1 MHLSNDLREPTVP
14 HLSAY
19 DHILVNTSAGKD
31 SQAALDVVVEHAD
44 RAGVRHRLIA
54 VHADL
59 GRIEWPG
66 TKDLAAEHAAHYGLP
81 LEIVRNR
88 TWRDLLERIEARG
101 MWPDANN
108 RYCTSEFKTG
118 PVRTLMTRLVRETR
132 AARGQPI
139 AGPGARSGRRVRIL
153 NVLGLRADES
163 PARAR
168 LAAFEFDRTSSNS
181 LRHVDRWLPV
191 HRWTIE
197 AVWVRIAGA
206 RTRPHPAYGLGLP
219 RLSCSFCVLAS
230 RGALVRS
237 AQLRPELAAEYAAA
251 EKRMGHRFRHDLSM
265 AEVVALADRT
275 EHALRPVESWAG

>member
-1 MHLSNDLREPTVP
+1 MPLSDDLRGHTVP
-14 HLSAY
+14 DLSSY

-31 SQAALDVVVEHAD
+31 SQAALDVTVDHAD
-44 RAGVRHRLIA
+44 RAGVRHRLVA

-81 LEIVRNR
+81 FEVVRNR
-88 TWRDLLERIEARG
+88 AWGDLLERIEARG

-132 AARGQPI
+132 TAKGQPI

-168 LAAFEFDRTSSNS
+168 LAAFELDRGSSNS

-191 HRWTIE
+191 HAWTVDE
-197 AVWVRIAGA
+197 VWDRIADA

-237 AQLRPELAAEYAAA
+237 AQVRPRLAAEYAAA
-251 EKRMGHRFRHDLSM
+251 EERMGHRFRHDLSM
-265 AEVVALADRT
+265 AEVVALADRA
-275 EHALRPVESWAG
+275 EHALGPVESWAG

>member
-1 MHLSNDLREPTVP
+1 MGLRDNLPEPALPDVG
-14 HLSAY
+14 AY

-31 SQAALDVVVEHAD
+31 SQAALDVAVEHAD
-44 RAGVRHRLIA
+44 RAGVRHRIVA

-66 TKDLAAEHAAHYGLP
+66 TKALAAEHAAHYG
-81 LEIVRNR
+81 VRVEVVGNR
-88 TWRDLLERIEARG
+88 IWRDLLERIEARG

-118 PVRTLMTRLVRETR
+118 PARTLMTRLVRETR
-132 AARGQPI
+132 TARGQPI

-168 LAAFEFDRTSSNS
+168 LVAFEFDRLSSNS
-181 LRHVDRWLPV
+181 LRHVDRWLPL
-191 HRWTIE
+191 HRWTVE
-197 AVWVRIAGA
+197 EVWERIADAG
-206 RTRPHPAYGLGLP
+206 TRPHPAYAHGLP

-237 AQLRPELAAEYAAA
+237 AQLRPRLAAEYAAA
-251 EKRMGHRFRHDLSM
+251 ESRMGHRFRHDLSM
-265 AEVVALADRT
+265 AEVIALADRT
-275 EHALRPVESWAG
+275 EHALGPVESWAG